1 MRNLKLNIG
10 DEISL
15 YGYYDDED
23 DDFIFPA
30 EMENLKSVDFDESSS
45 DDLLITGKIIFK
57 DTDEIFVEFLEC
69 YPTNTDDCDLEYSLG
84 GYLDI
89 DDIKDNIPNYSG
101 SGKVFTLNISDFE
114 VPAYHKDQAME
125 HLLNLKKQTEML
137 KNQVDN
143 KLNEM
148 LQIAKDIKSICNQ
161 HNIKMSEI
169 SGDIK
174 RKNLDI
180 VEELGWSTSSFFC

>member
-1 MRNLKLNIG
+1 MG
-10 DEISL
+10 
-15 YGYYDDED
+15 
-23 DDFIFPA
+23 P
-30 EMENLKSVDFDESSS
+30 
-45 DDLLITGKIIFK
+45 
-57 DTDEIFVEFLEC
+57 
-69 YPTNTDDCDLEYSLG
+69 

-101 SGKVFTLNISDFE
+101 SGKVFTLIISDFE

-125 HLLNLKKQTEML
+125 FLINLKKQTEML

-161 HNIKMSEI
+161 HDIEISEI
-169 SGDIK
+169 NSDIR

>member
-1 MRNLKLNIG
+1 MKNLKLNIG

-30 EMENLKSVDFDESSS
+30 EIENLKSVDFNESSS

-57 DTDEIFVEFLEC
+57 NKDEIFVEFLER
-69 YPTNTDDCDLEYSLG
+69 YPTDLDNDIEDLLG

-89 DDIKDNIPNYSG
+89 EDIKDNIPNYSG
-101 SGKVFTLNISDFE
+101 PGKVFTLNISDFE
-114 VPAYHKDQAME
+114 VAAYHKEQAME

-137 KNQVDN
+137 KNQIDN

-161 HNIKMSEI
+161 HDIEISEI
-169 SGDIK
+169 NSDIR

>member
-15 YGYYDDED
+15 YSYYDDRS

-30 EMENLKSVDFDESSS
+30 EIENIELADLEQSESY
-45 DDLLITGKIIFK
+45 DVLITGKIIFK
-57 DTDEIFVEFLEC
+57 NKDEIFVEFLEC
-69 YPTNTDDCDLEYSLG
+69 YPTNRDNWDP

-101 SGKVFTLNISDFE
+101 SGKVFKLIISDFE
-114 VPAYHKDQAME
+114 VPAYHKDQVME
-125 HLLNLKKQTEML
+125 FIINLKKQTEML

-169 SGDIK
+169 SRDIK

>member
-1 MRNLKLNIG
+1 MDI
-10 DEISL
+10 
-15 YGYYDDED
+15 
-23 DDFIFPA
+23 
-30 EMENLKSVDFDESSS
+30 
-45 DDLLITGKIIFK
+45 
-57 DTDEIFVEFLEC
+57 
-69 YPTNTDDCDLEYSLG
+69 
-84 GYLDI
+84 LDI
-89 DDIKDNIPNYSG
+89 DNIKDNIPNYSG
-101 SGKVFTLNISDFE
+101 PGKVFTLNISDFE
-114 VPAYHKDQAME
+114 VAAYHKEQAME

-137 KNQVDN
+137 KNQIDN